1 MLLLVV
7 SETGLVYTFTTTKLQ
22 PLVQKPEG
30 KNLIQACLN
39 APDGFGPDGL
49 PLTGPVHATKAK
61 NGGLAI
67 RPHKLTASASAA
79 LAASAQAASQNQA
92 RDEDHAPSSQQADA
106 AAAVGQG
113 TPVSA
118 RPKKRMPSGKGKK
131 AAAVAAAE
139 AAAANQNNGAELI
152 PPVPSIPDIHRQSSP
167 HQPPNTMMPGQLASP
182 MSGGYHIPP
191 EYHHHASPTAPT
203 FGYGGGPGD
212 YHQGYYG
219 SSPGQPHPYG
229 GHLGVPPPGP
239 HMYQDGRDRRMM
251 VDSQGRS
258 IGMGM

>member
-39 APDGFGPDGL
+39 APDGYGPDGQ
-49 PLTGPVHATKAK
+49 PITGPVPTTKAK

-67 RPHKLTASASAA
+67 RPHKLTATASAA
-79 LAASAQAASQNQA
+79 LAASAQAASANQVSN
-92 RDEDHAPSSQQADA
+92 DDQPPPTPQQADA
-106 AAAVGQG
+106 AAAIGHG
-113 TPVSA
+113 TPVAA

-131 AAAVAAAE
+131 AIAAAAAE
-139 AAAANQNNGAELI
+139 AAAANGHELL
-152 PPVPSIPDIHRQSSP
+152 PPVPTIPDMHRQSSP
-167 HQPPNTMMPGQLASP
+167 LQPPNTLMPGQLNSP

-191 EYHHHASPTAPT
+191 EYHHHTSPTAPT
-203 FGYGGGPGD
+203 FGYGGNPGD

-229 GHLGVPPPGP
+229 AHLGVPPPGP

-258 IGMGM
+258 IGMSM